1 MIEGDDIQNRERILL
16 SILYIIIFSKKSI
29 YYVYTCGEI
38 TVRMFLFRNE
48 GRKDAFANT
57 CGRRDS
63 VCISPFLI

>member
-1 MIEGDDIQNRERILL
+1 MTEGDDIGDRQRILL

-48 GRKDAFANT
+48 GRKEAFANT
-57 CGRRDS
+57 YGRADS
-63 VCISPFLI
+63 VYISPFLT